1 MSIDRRP
8 HATCARRR
16 GILAAFGA
24 SALQTRPGTVLAANG
39 YPVRAITVIV
49 PFPAG
54 GTTDALMRTLL
65 RRVARAT
72 GHAFAVENRP
82 GASTLIAAQA
92 LKLAAPDGY
101 TIGVLPM
108 ILNRLR
114 ALGRT
119 DIDVA
124 NDFSFIARI
133 VGQTHGLVVR
143 STSPYLDVKGVIAA
157 AKRQPGAISYGTSGV
172 ASTTHV
178 AVEDFAQRSGIHL
191 RHIPFKGGTES
202 FRALLAGD
210 VALLAESPIW
220 ADAVDSGR
228 CRLLATWN
236 AQRVSRYPAT
246 PTMSELGHPT
256 VFDGTVGLGAPAGID
271 LAIMAKLRAMF
282 RQAIFS
288 VDFKAACDKLLAP
301 VRYLDGDDF
310 RQYAE
315 NNFTH
320 EKALAERLKSRLAE

>member
-1 MSIDRRP
+1 V
-8 HATCARRR
+8 
-16 GILAAFGA
+16 
-24 SALQTRPGTVLAANG
+24 LQTRPGPVSASSD

-65 RRVARAT
+65 RLVAQAT
-72 GHAFAVENRP
+72 GHGFAVENRP
-82 GASTLIAAQA
+82 GASTLLAAQA
-92 LKLAAPDGY
+92 LKRAAPDGY

-124 NDFSFIARI
+124 NDFSFIARV

-143 STSPYLDVKGVIAA
+143 SRSPYLDVEGVIAA
-157 AKRQPGAISYGTSGV
+157 AKRQPGALSYGTSGV

-210 VALLAESPIW
+210 VALLAEAPIW

-236 AQRVSRYPAT
+236 EHRVPRYPTT

-271 LAIMAKLRAMF
+271 FAIMMKLGAVF
-282 RQAIFS
+282 RQAILS
-288 VDFKAACDKLLAP
+288 GDFKAACDKLLAP
-301 VRYLDGDDF
+301 VRYLDSDGF
-310 RQYAE
+310 RNYAV

-320 EKALAERLKSRLAE
+320 EKALAERLKFRLAE